1 MGSHHRPSLGP
12 DRARRERADL
22 VGLHRK
28 PALPRYVAPHVCD
41 LTAVMELV
49 DQQNA
54 QKS

>member
-1 MGSHHRPSLGP
+1 MGPHHSTSLQP